1 MRRGRPKGLFGP
13 SGADQRKAQDGCQNG
28 QQWLAARREQVGHI
42 PSWSMW
48 HDFATYGLRSV
59 TGAPYK
65 GAHDQPTSPAFQ
77 ATSPIRGGITTN
89 DIAEGDKPRATNH

>member
-1 MRRGRPKGLFGP
+1 MNDLRRTTGPDRGHRRGRPGGRP
-13 SGADQRKAQDGCQNG
+13 AATSRSYTQRANVAWFCE
-28 QQWLAARREQVGHI
+28 L
-42 PSWSMW
+42 WS
-48 HDFATYGLRSV
+48 A

-89 DIAEGDKPRATNH
+89 DIAEGDKPLTTSH